1 MREQTRGEVKREVGK
16 TNIISP
22 RKIAGPA
29 MPATTVSGVVG
40 RPSLASPAD
49 GAKLTQMLVEDLS
62 AIVRTALA
70 EEWPQSVA
78 PQ

>member
-1 MREQTRGEVKREVGK
+1 MHLRPAAVRPQERADEDDVTVGRVF
-16 TNIISP
+16 SYD
-22 RKIAGPA
+22 
-29 MPATTVSGVVG
+29 MPATTASGVVG

-70 EEWPQSVA
+70 EEWPRPVA
-78 PQ
+78 SQ